1 MEFEIEKITYKIFN
15 GIVQTILFDLNSET
29 IDKILIFDEVRRINV
44 SIYYKDGTKEVLYK
58 PLHCK
63 FESIPELLEK
73 WENISNYEYKDNDQS
88 TKYYKYNYNDRDIEI
103 SCDYRNFIRI
113 FKDSNIVQIL
123 DGATKNIIEK
133 YYITPSG
140 VFNIIFDN
148 DLSSYG
154 NFIFNKITFFPFNL
168 LNLTTNGYYPT
179 LNTIKEELKDFN
191 RIEIYCNKSISSLQ
205 YNTISN
211 IPYLFDYNVAGEEFI
226 FKKYENEI
234 LGKNS
239 DTNKFFF
246 DFYNPNNKDFKFSF
260 SRVYIDKISNKDSTV
275 QKIVC
280 IFVPNLTYI

>member
-88 TKYYKYNYNDRDIEI
+88 IKYYKYNYNDRDIEI

-260 SRVYIDKISNKDSTV
+260 SRVYTNKISNNDSTV

-280 IFVPNLTYI
+280 TFVPNLTYI